1 MIRSLYASVS
11 SMITLENQQNT
22 VVNNMTNANTTGFK
36 SDSLITKSFDE
47 VYIANKESG
56 VIGSLSLGAE
66 IDTVNTS
73 FTQGDFKKT
82 DDNSDF
88 AINGRGFFVIKQGN
102 EYLYTRDG
110 DFSVGTDGTLITSNG
125 DQVMGINQ
133 NTGSIEAIFVGNNE
147 YKLNGN
153 NLLNI
158 DGLTN
163 YEILTADFEDYSN
176 LEKAGAN
183 YYRGADA
190 IMNSVV
196 NVEQG
201 YLEQSNVNITDE
213 MVNLMTTLRNFES
226 SQSIFKMI
234 DSTLDIAAN
243 NLGKANQKKMD
254 VISNNIVNVNT
265 TGYKKLEVGFQ
276 DLLTSSLNEWG
287 NPLNDKSALVGTGVK
302 TTNVTRDF
310 SQGTLLTTEKNTDI
324 AIDGEGYFRV
334 IASDGTSYYTR
345 DGEFKLDS
353 SGRLVDKQGNILDIQ
368 YENGYSANNA
378 GLVII
383 LK

>member
-234 DSTLDIAAN
+234 DTTLDIAAN
-243 NLGKANQKKMD
+243 NLGK
-254 VISNNIVNVNT
+254 V
-265 TGYKKLEVGFQ
+265 
-276 DLLTSSLNEWG
+276 
-287 NPLNDKSALVGTGVK
+287 
-302 TTNVTRDF
+302 
-310 SQGTLLTTEKNTDI
+310 
-324 AIDGEGYFRV
+324 
-334 IASDGTSYYTR
+334 
-345 DGEFKLDS
+345 
-353 SGRLVDKQGNILDIQ
+353 
-368 YENGYSANNA
+368 
-378 GLVII
+378 
-383 LK
+383 